1 LPTVKVTV
9 ASLKFKPAG
18 SVLREFM
25 RDQSFVRGIRGPVG
39 SGKSAGCCIEIFRRA
54 GEQKPHTDGIRY
66 TKWAVIRNTNPE
78 LKTTTIATWLDWF
91 PENEW
96 GKFRWSPPY
105 THHIKKGDI
114 DLEVLFLPL
123 DSPEDVKKLLSLE
136 VTGIFVNEA
145 REVPKAIIDGATMR
159 VGRYPGANK
168 GGCTWK
174 GVIMDTNAPEEDHWW
189 PILSGESP
197 LPEHI
202 TAEQALMLAKPDN
215 WKFFNQPAAMLEDKT
230 EHGDLSAYRTSPHAE
245 NLDNLYKGYYENMI
259 RGKMKS
265 WIDVYVMNRLGVV
278 EEGKMVYEGF
288 TDKTHLTNTPL
299 ETIPHHEILI
309 GMDFGLTPAA
319 IFCQRLPNSRW
330 LILRELVA
338 GDMAAK
344 RFSREIKHV
353 MATYFPDHKY
363 RMWAD
368 PSGDFRAQTDEV
380 TPFQILRSCGIKATP
395 APSNDPV
402 LRIESVSGLFARMV
416 EGMPGV
422 LIDEK
427 LCPVFVAGLKG
438 GYHYR
443 RLRVSG
449 ERFDDRPNKNR
460 YSHIQDAFQYV
471 VMGAGEGTA
480 LLKSSSSLK
489 PFVANRK
496 YNVFDRIKSRRKQG
510 LRSFG

>member
-1 LPTVKVTV
+1 
-9 ASLKFKPAG
+9 
-18 SVLREFM
+18 
-25 RDQSFVRGIRGPVG
+25 
-39 SGKSAGCCIEIFRRA
+39 
-54 GEQKPHTDGIRY
+54 
-66 TKWAVIRNTNPE
+66 
-78 LKTTTIATWLDWF
+78 
-91 PENEW
+91 
-96 GKFRWSPPY
+96 
-105 THHIKKGDI
+105 
-114 DLEVLFLPL
+114 
-123 DSPEDVKKLLSLE
+123 
-136 VTGIFVNEA
+136 
-145 REVPKAIIDGATMR
+145 
-159 VGRYPGANK
+159 
-168 GGCTWK
+168 
-174 GVIMDTNAPEEDHWW
+174 
-189 PILSGESP
+189 
-197 LPEHI
+197 
-202 TAEQALMLAKPDN
+202 
-215 WKFFNQPAAMLEDKT
+215 
-230 EHGDLSAYRTSPHAE
+230 
-245 NLDNLYKGYYENMI
+245 MI

-288 TDKTHLTNTPL
+288 TEKTHLANAPL

-416 EGMPGV
+416 EGLPGV

-496 YNVFDRIKSRRKQG
+496 YNVFDRIKSRRRQG

>member
-1 LPTVKVTV
+1 M

-96 GKFRWSPPY
+96 GRFRWSPPY

-202 TAEQALMLAKPDN
+202 TVEQALMLAKPDN
-215 WKFFNQPAAMLEDKT
+215 WKFFNQPSAMLEDKT

-288 TDKTHLTNTPL
+288 TEKTHLANAPL

-344 RFSREIKHV
+344 R
-353 MATYFPDHKY
+353 
-363 RMWAD
+363 
-368 PSGDFRAQTDEV
+368 
-380 TPFQILRSCGIKATP
+380 
-395 APSNDPV
+395 
-402 LRIESVSGLFARMV
+402 
-416 EGMPGV
+416 
-422 LIDEK
+422 
-427 LCPVFVAGLKG
+427 
-438 GYHYR
+438 
-443 RLRVSG
+443 
-449 ERFDDRPNKNR
+449 
-460 YSHIQDAFQYV
+460 
-471 VMGAGEGTA
+471 
-480 LLKSSSSLK
+480 
-489 PFVANRK
+489 
-496 YNVFDRIKSRRKQG
+496 
-510 LRSFG
+510 

>member
-1 LPTVKVTV
+1 M
-9 ASLKFKPAG
+9 AELKYKPAG
-18 SVLREFM
+18 SVLRDFM
-25 RDQSFVRGIRGPVG
+25 RSNAFVRGIRGPVG
-39 SGKSAGCCIEIFRRA
+39 SGKSAGNCIEIFRRA
-54 GEQKPHTDGIRY
+54 GEQKAHKDGIRY

-123 DSPEDVKKLLSLE
+123 DTPEDVKKLLSLE
-136 VTGIFVNEA
+136 VTGIFINEA

-159 VGRYPGANK
+159 VGRYPGVNK

-174 GVIMDTNAPEEDHWW
+174 GLIMDTNAPEEDHWW
-189 PILSGESP
+189 PVLSGEAP
-197 LPEHI
+197 LPEHV
-202 TAEQALMLAKPDN
+202 TAEQALMLVKPDN
-215 WKFFNQPAAMLEDKT
+215 WKFFNQPPAMIEDRA
-230 EHGDLSAYRTSPHAE
+230 EDGDIQAYRTNPHAE
-245 NLDNLYKGYYENMI
+245 NIKNLYKGYYDNMI
-259 RGKMKS
+259 RGKTKS

-278 EEGKMVYEGF
+278 EEGKMVYDGF
-288 TDKTHLTNTPL
+288 SEKTHIAKEPL
-299 ETIPHHEILI
+299 EPIPGMEILI

-319 IFCQRLPNSRW
+319 VFCQRLPNGRW
-330 LILRELVA
+330 MVLRELVA

-353 MATYFPDHKY
+353 MAAYFPKHKY
-363 RMWAD
+363 RMWGD

-380 TPFQILRSCGIKATP
+380 TPFQILRANGVRAFP

-402 LRIESVSGLFARMV
+402 LRIEAVSGLFSRMV
-416 EGMPGV
+416 EGLSGI

-427 LCPVFVAGLKG
+427 ACPVLIGGFKG

-443 RLRVSG
+443 RLNVSG
-449 ERFDDRPNKNR
+449 ERYDDRPNKNR
-460 YSHIQDAFQYV
+460 FSHVHDGFQYV
-471 VMGAGEGTA
+471 VLGAGEGSA
-480 LLKSSSSLK
+480 MLRSKSAMK
-489 PFVANRK
+489 PFVAKRGFK
-496 YNVFDRIKSRRKQG
+496 AFDRINKRRDPGSRV
-510 LRSFG
+510 FGG